1 MLPNAA
7 VWRSAIE
14 DLSPHASPC
23 RYLTPARWV
32 PLREAAIDFCERLGA
47 EAHAF
52 GWTAAELFAVH
63 PEHGTRRVEFCGV
76 LIVSGSKRTW
86 RWSRPG
92 SCLIGARATGPNRV
106 GSGAFRYGSLPR
118 TVWAGERSSLR
129 PDRQYGSLLAF
140 TLIVTILAACGI
152 TGVVP

>member
-1 MLPNAA
+1 MACEFAPTLLPNAAA

-32 PLREAAIDFCERLGA
+32 PLREAAINFCERLGA

-63 PEHGTRRVEFCGV
+63 PE
-76 LIVSGSKRTW
+76 
-86 RWSRPG
+86 
-92 SCLIGARATGPNRV
+92 AQDATGRV
-106 GSGAFRYGSLPR
+106 LRRAD
-118 TVWAGERSSLR
+118 SLR
-129 PDRQYGSLLAF
+129 QQGDGGGADPDR
-140 TLIVTILAACGI
+140 V
-152 TGVVP
+152 